1 VEILSSSTVD
11 SSSKQDITETSIQAV
26 KPRRKRGPRTG
37 MPKIVKKILEL
48 TPRDELFHTHCEIAK
63 IIDVDPAAV
72 HKAFG
77 IIYNVVS
84 FPFIIEFSYGP
95 RNRLLIRISGK
106 KKTEYQKIATDL
118 IVRGVQMLKEVT
130 EG

>member
-1 VEILSSSTVD
+1 MSGSTVD
-11 SSSKQDITETSIQAV
+11 SSSKEGIIETSISTT
-26 KPRRKRGPRTG
+26 KPRKKRGPRSG

-48 TPRDELFHTHCEIAK
+48 TPRDELFHTHVDISR
-63 IIDVDPAAV
+63 IIDADPVAV

-84 FPFIIEFSYGP
+84 FPYIIEFSYGP

-106 KKTEYQKIATDL
+106 KKTEYQKMATDL
-118 IVRGVQMLKEVT
+118 IVRGVQMLKEVA

>member
-1 VEILSSSTVD
+1 MSGSTVD
-11 SSSKQDITETSIQAV
+11 SSSKQDVIEISTPIG
-26 KPRRKRGPRTG
+26 KPRRKRGPRSG

-48 TPRDELFHTHCEIAK
+48 TPRDELFHTHVDISR
-63 IIDVDPAAV
+63 IIDADPVAI

-84 FPFIIEFSYGP
+84 FPYIIEFSYGP
-95 RNRLLIRISGK
+95 HNRLLIRISGK
-106 KKTEYQKIATDL
+106 KKTEYQKMATEL